1 MEQTDFLYAD
11 KNLGKL
17 KVDSMMGVI
26 KSDHGFLDHE
36 VINWTGS
43 LNVVAIFGYTDI
55 LLYLLL
61 NRSTKK

>member
-11 KNLGKL
+11 TNLGKL

-36 VINWTGS
+36 T
-43 LNVVAIFGYTDI
+43 LKCAAF
-55 LLYLLL
+55 
-61 NRSTKK
+61 